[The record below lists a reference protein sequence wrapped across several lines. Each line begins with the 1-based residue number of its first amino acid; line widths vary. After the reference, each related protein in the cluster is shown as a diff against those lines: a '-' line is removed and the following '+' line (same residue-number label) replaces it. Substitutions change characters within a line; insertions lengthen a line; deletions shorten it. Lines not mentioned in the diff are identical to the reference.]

1 MEALYVSPS
10 ALVNAN
16 IARINTLA
24 LGARLPTIHPFREYL
39 GAGLMAYGAKN
50 TNLFR
55 QAGDLVDKILKER
68 SLLTFQLNNRPN
80 LNSLSI

>member
-1 MEALYVSPS
+1 MPPTSPEPRTPQQAGKIAIVRFFS
-10 ALVNAN
+10 KLLVNAN

-50 TNLFR
+50 T
-55 QAGDLVDKILKER
+55 
-68 SLLTFQLNNRPN
+68 T
-80 LNSLSI
+80 